1 METGGSQGKR
11 LGTPESWRRPGMPH
25 SEEFKE
31 FQMRLLSVLPHR
43 TLEASLGG
51 PRGLWTS
58 CSASVS
64 KLGAHSDCPQN
75 LETGWK
81 AAANGRYPHQNPC
94 QLQPM
99 FLLRRQPEQ
108 HILCASVGKHH
119 CPGHRHWWDAGCL
132 VCQSAD
138 WRTLC
143 RDHQSRQG
151 QGALSFA
158 PA

>member
-1 METGGSQGKR
+1 
-11 LGTPESWRRPGMPH
+11 
-25 SEEFKE
+25 
-31 FQMRLLSVLPHR
+31 MRLLSVLPHR

-108 HILCASVGKHH
+108 HILCASVGKHSL
-119 CPGHRHWWDAGCL
+119 PGSQTLMGCWLPCLPKCRLKNFVQRPPIQARAGSSQLCSSL
-132 VCQSAD
+132 EPDLQTLAQVPEVC
-138 WRTLC
+138 T
-143 RDHQSRQG
+143 
-151 QGALSFA
+151 ALLGR
-158 PA
+158 